1 MARRRI
7 VAGNW
12 KMHGSISWIDAWVAR
27 WRDNVDS
34 AAQLAILPP
43 APFLAHVRERLEG
56 SEVWIGAQNVH
67 VETEGPFT
75 GEVSAEMVRD
85 VGGRLALVGHSERR
99 RLFGEDD
106 ALVAAKF
113 VAAQRAGLV
122 PVLCVGETLEER
134 RAGADVATVLRQVDA
149 VLDVAHV
156 AAFAKAVVAYE
167 PVWAIGTGVTAT
179 PADAQA
185 MHEAI
190 RGRIAARDVGIA
202 AGVAILYGGSIKAA
216 NAEALFA
223 QADVDGGLVGG
234 ASLDADEF
242 ARICNAA

>member
-12 KMHGSISWIDAWVAR
+12 KMHGSISWIDAWVAQ
-27 WRDNVDS
+27 WRARVDTR
-34 AAQLAILPP
+34 AQVAILPP
-43 APFLAHVRERLEG
+43 APFLAYVRKRLEG
-56 SEVWIGAQNVH
+56 SGVWVGAQNVH
-67 VETEGPFT
+67 VESQGPFT
-75 GEVSAEMVRD
+75 GEVSAEMVSD
-85 VGGRLALVGHSERR
+85 VGGGLALVGHSERR

-106 ALVAAKF
+106 AIVAAKF

-149 VLDVAHV
+149 VLEVARV
-156 AAFAKAVVAYE
+156 AAFANAVVAYE
-167 PVWAIGTGVTAT
+167 PVWAIGTGATAT

-185 MHEAI
+185 MHAAI
-190 RGRIAARDVGIA
+190 RRRIAARDAGVA
-202 AGVAILYGGSIKAA
+202 AGLAILYGGSIKAG

-242 ARICNAA
+242 ASICNAA